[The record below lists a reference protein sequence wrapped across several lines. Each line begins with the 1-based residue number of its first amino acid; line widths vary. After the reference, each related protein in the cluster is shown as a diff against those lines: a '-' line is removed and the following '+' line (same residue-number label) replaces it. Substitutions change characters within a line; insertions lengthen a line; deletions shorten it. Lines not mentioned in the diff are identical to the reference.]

1 MSTINTN
8 GINVNY
14 PIPGVNNSSQ
24 GFRDNFASIKTNL
37 NTAGNEIS
45 DLQNKV
51 VVKAALENTVI
62 NNDMANTL
70 ISNASTKNFRATT
83 FNLGNA
89 LAGTV
94 VIDTSLGDVQFG
106 TVTGNVTLQF
116 NNWAPAGTQREIELQ
131 LAISNTNAT
140 ISFPSEVVS
149 SNNNF
154 GVTTLE
160 NYADVANVAT
170 LTTPYAVEQLNY
182 KFSTVDCGT
191 SVSVDPVNR
200 PRKST
205 QIQQR
210 SPAPTGFNGDVEGT
224 VAIDANYLYVCTD
237 TFDSGGA
244 NTIAVTANATYSSNN
259 EVVLNSLTSVSA
271 NKPIIFAGTTFGGIE
286 AGAVYYVKTV
296 VSGNSSITLSDT
308 RTAGTAGSTFV
319 LTNGSGTCNA
329 AIYLGSD
336 IWKRIALTSW

>member
-14 PIPGVNNSSQ
+14 PVPGVNNSSQ

-83 FNLGNA
+83 YNLGNA

-116 NNWAPAGTQREIELQ
+116 NNWTPAGTQREIELQ

-160 NYADVANVAT
+160 NYANVASVAT
-170 LTTPYAVEQLNY
+170 ITTPYAVEQLNY

-210 SPAPTGFNGDVEGT
+210 TPAPTGFNGDVEGT

-237 TFDSGGA
+237 TFDSGGV
-244 NTIAVTANATYSSNN
+244 NTIERTANATYSSNN

-271 NKPIIFAGTTFGGIE
+271 DKPIIFSGTTFGGIV
-286 AGAVYYVKTV
+286 AGTVYYVKTV

-319 LTNGSGTCNA
+319 LANGSGTCNA

-336 IWKRIALTSW
+336 IWKRIALTAW

>member
-14 PIPGVNNSSQ
+14 PVPGVNNNSQ

-51 VVKAALENTVI
+51 VVKSALENTVI

-83 FNLGNA
+83 YNLGDA

-94 VIDTSLGDVQFG
+94 VIDTSLGDVHYG

-131 LAISNTNAT
+131 LAFSNPNAV

-160 NYADVANVAT
+160 NYANVASVAT
-170 LTTPYAVEQLNY
+170 VTTPYAVEQLNY

-205 QIQQR
+205 QIQHR
-210 SPAPTGFNGDVEGT
+210 TPAPTGFNGDVEGT

-237 TFDSGGA
+237 TFDSGGS
-244 NTIAVTANATYSSNN
+244 NTVPLTVTATYSGSN
-259 EVVLNSLTSVSA
+259 EVEHSSTSSISA
-271 NKPIIFAGTTFGGIE
+271 NKPIIFAGTTFGNIE
-286 AGAVYYVKTV
+286 EGVVYYVKTI
-296 VSGNSSITLSDT
+296 VSSTRLILSDT
-308 RTAGTAGSTFV
+308 RTAGTAGSPFV
-319 LTNGSGTCNA
+319 LEDGSGSSCSANV
-329 AIYLGSD
+329 YLGSD
-336 IWKRIALTSW
+336 IWKRIALTAW